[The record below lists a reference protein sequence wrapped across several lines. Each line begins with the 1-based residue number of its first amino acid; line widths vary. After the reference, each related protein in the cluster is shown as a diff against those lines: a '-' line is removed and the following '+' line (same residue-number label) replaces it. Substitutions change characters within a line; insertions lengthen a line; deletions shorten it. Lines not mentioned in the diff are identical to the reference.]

1 MINIYR
7 VSFPD
12 GSVYI
17 AAKKTP
23 PANAIKS
30 YEWAKGHADPTRPL
44 VAAYLKSKGQST
56 LKLLHSDLTP
66 DMAKKLKRR
75 YIVEAR
81 QAKQYVVV

>member
-23 PANAIKS
+23 PANAVKS
-30 YEWAKGHADPTRPL
+30 YEWAKNHTDPTRPL
-44 VAAYLKSKGQST
+44 VVAYLKSKGQST
-56 LKLLHSDLTP
+56 LEMLHSNLTP
-66 DMAKKLKRR
+66 DMAKKLMV
-75 YIVEAR
+75 ITCSDHGSAMPVIN
-81 QAKQYVVV
+81 V

>member
-23 PANAIKS
+23 PANAVKS
-30 YEWAKGHADPTRPL
+30 YEWAKNHADPTRPL
-44 VAAYLKSKGQST
+44 VVAYL
-56 LKLLHSDLTP
+56 
-66 DMAKKLKRR
+66 
-75 YIVEAR
+75 
-81 QAKQYVVV
+81 